1 MAKVINLD
9 TYQAEREARM
19 LEGWEFIDDEPDVTA
34 KTKLVAE
41 KDEN

>member
-1 MAKVINLD
+1 MAKVINIA
-9 TYQAEREARM
+9 TYQAEREAQM
-19 LEGWEFIDDEPDVTA
+19 LEGWEFIDDEPGVTA